1 MNFSVLKKTLL
12 RIYKSY
18 VKKHY
23 IKLIFALLL
32 SFCVAIGTATI
43 AWLLDP
49 AVKKVFI
56 EQDNTMMLLI
66 PLAIMLAFSGKG
78 LSLFF
83 ARTIMIKISNEI
95 VKTLQV
101 QLSSCILKS
110 DINTIESKHSGKYIA
125 HFFYDVGQVSQLV
138 SAGVLNLMKDP
149 LTLIVLVALMF
160 YQNWKLALFA
170 LIMMPLAAFVAKSL
184 GKRIGKAVS
193 QSAKIEGNLTSY
205 LSEVIKGTR
214 MIKIYQQEN
223 FEFDRSREKINLR
236 MNIQNKIGFI
246 LIRATP
252 IMEVLTG
259 IMIAGFIYWSGLMI
273 TSGEMQINN
282 FFSFLTAMMLA
293 YQPIRSLA
301 TINMLF
307 YQGAAGAE
315 RVFNILDTKPTIKE
329 ADFAPNLNI
338 KKGNIKFERV
348 SFAYPKTKAEA
359 INNIN
364 FSIEGGSTAALVGH
378 SGAGKSTI
386 INLLPRFYDPMKGQ
400 VYIDDQNI
408 SNVTLYSLR
417 KSLSLVSQ
425 DIILFD
431 DTVRA
436 NVAYAN
442 MNASDEEIRKACDFS
457 ASSEFIQDLP
467 QSYETIIGENGI
479 RLSGGQKQ
487 RISIARAFL
496 KNSPIILLDEA
507 TSSLDADTEE
517 KVQNAVMN
525 LTKNKTTLVIA
536 HRLSTIIRADK
547 IIVMNQGKM
556 VDSGTHNDL
565 LKNSSIYK
573 NLYSKQLS
581 A

>member
-1 MNFSVLKKTLL
+1 MKFPVLKKILL
-12 RIYKSY
+12 RLFKFY

-23 IKLIFALLL
+23 LKLVLALFL
-32 SFCVAIGTATI
+32 SFAVAGGTATI

-49 AVKKVFI
+49 AVKRVFI

-66 PLAIMLAFSGKG
+66 PIAIVLAFSVKG

-83 ARTIMIKISNEI
+83 ARTIMIRISNEV

-101 QLSSCILKS
+101 ELSTCILRS

-125 HFFYDVGQVSQLV
+125 HFFYDVGQVSHLV
-138 SAGVLNLMKDP
+138 SAGILNLMKDP

-170 LIMMPLAAFVAKSL
+170 LIMMPLAAFVAKTL
-184 GKRIGKAVS
+184 GKRVGKAVTE
-193 QSAKIEGNLTSY
+193 SAKIEGNLISY
-205 LSEVIKGTR
+205 LSEVIKGSR
-214 MIKIYQQEN
+214 MIKIYQQEK
-223 FEFDRSREKINLR
+223 FEFDRSQKKINSR

-252 IMEVLTG
+252 IMEILTG
-259 IMIAGFIYWSGLMI
+259 LMIAGFIYYSGLMI
-273 TSGEMQINN
+273 TTGEMQINN
-282 FFSFLTAMMLA
+282 FFSFLTAMMLS

-315 RVFNILDTKPTIKE
+315 RVFDILDNKPAIN
-329 ADFAPNLNI
+329 DNDRAPNLNI
-338 KKGNIKFERV
+338 KKGNIKFEGV
-348 SFAYPKTKAEA
+348 NFAYPKTTAQA

-364 FSIEGGSTAALVGH
+364 FSIDGGSTAALVGH

-386 INLLPRFYDPMKGQ
+386 INLIPRFYDPKTGKI
-400 VYIDDQNI
+400 YIDDQNI
-408 SNVTLYSLR
+408 SNVTLLSLR
-417 KSLSLVSQ
+417 KSISLVSQ

-436 NVAYAN
+436 NIAYAN
-442 MNASDEEIRKACDFS
+442 MNASNEEIKKACDLS
-457 ASSEFIQDLP
+457 AASEFIENLP
-467 QSYETIIGENGI
+467 QSYETVIGENGI
-479 RLSGGQKQ
+479 KLSGGQKQ

-517 KVQNAVMN
+517 KVQNAIMN

-547 IIVMNQGKM
+547 IIVMNQGKL

-565 LKNSSIYK
+565 LKNSDIYK